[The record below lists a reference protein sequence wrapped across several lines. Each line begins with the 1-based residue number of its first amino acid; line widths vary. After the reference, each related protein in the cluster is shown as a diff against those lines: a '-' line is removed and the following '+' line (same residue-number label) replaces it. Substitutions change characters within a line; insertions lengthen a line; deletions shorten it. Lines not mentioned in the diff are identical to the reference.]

1 MSFIESIKEGFKLFG
16 DTIAYLV
23 NSVLL
28 FVVYVVGVGIS
39 ALFVKL
45 AGKELMRKKTDSKA
59 DTYWVPLN
67 LKKEKMENYYR
78 QF

>member
-1 MSFIESIKEGFKLFG
+1 MSLTKGIKEGFKLFG

-28 FVVYVVGVGIS
+28 FAVYVIGVGVS
-39 ALFVKL
+39 SVFVKL
-45 AGKELMRKKTDSKA
+45 SGKELMRKKTDTKV

-67 LKKEKMENYYR
+67 LKKEKIENYYR